1 VGGRAA
7 HPGGEDGGGRGP
19 RRQLGPGGDRA
30 AGARRRR
37 PDGADGADGPRDPDH
52 GPPDA
57 GPPSVAQ
64 LAAQLA
70 DPGHG
75 LTAHTRRFSRVD
87 ALAALADA
95 LPAGAASI
103 AEIEQLCEK
112 VLAEPAFVPLPAPGA
127 SAGSAGERRQLAAG
141 HMRAAER
148 YTTADVLPPSGSS
161 WPPRP
166 PAHRRRTWPGC
177 RRGRAELAVEV
188 VEAGQDYRLS
198 AEQRAVLHD
207 VVTSGRAVEAIVGPP
222 RRRVWCGGAGLSRCD
237 AVGKRKH
244 TVAQIAAEFG
254 GTRPTVYRHLSKPAA
269 GEHGPGHV
277 ATSPPVTRSLV
288 RRSRCK

>member
-1 VGGRAA
+1 
-7 HPGGEDGGGRGP
+7 
-19 RRQLGPGGDRA
+19 
-30 AGARRRR
+30 
-37 PDGADGADGPRDPDH
+37 
-52 GPPDA
+52 
-57 GPPSVAQ
+57 
-64 LAAQLA
+64 
-70 DPGHG
+70 
-75 LTAHTRRFSRVD
+75 VD